1 MCASLQAIKY
11 TPGHLR
17 ILDQLI
23 LPHESILNAQDGFH
37 AIRSMTVR
45 GAPAIAIVAAL
56 SLAVE
61 LSTLEPLSEEET
73 ERFIIKKLN
82 YLVRARPTAVN
93 LSEAA
98 RRLTNLV
105 CQTSEGK
112 RKAYL
117 GAAEKMLL
125 DDVRDNTA
133 IGDRGAEW
141 LLKDLPSDKKIAVLT
156 HCNTGSLATAG
167 YGTALGVIR
176 SLHKLGRLSRAYCTE
191 TRPYNQGSRL
201 TAYELVHEGI
211 PSTLITDSMVAS
223 LLCQHDITAVIV
235 GADRIVKNGD
245 TANKIGTYQLSIL
258 AKHHGIK
265 FIVAAPLTTVD
276 LTTDTGKDIEIEER
290 KGEEVVTFR
299 GPVLKDGK
307 VDTNEIKTVHIATPG
322 IATWNPSFDVTPA
335 EYIDAI
341 VTENGVIERKASK
354 CFDMTECKI

>member
-1 MCASLQAIKY
+1 
-11 TPGHLR
+11 
-17 ILDQLI
+17 
-23 LPHESILNAQDGFH
+23 
-37 AIRSMTVR
+37 MTVR

-61 LSTLEPLSEEET
+61 LLNLDPLLPEDET
-73 ERFIIKKLN
+73 ERFIIEKLN
-82 YLVRARPTAVN
+82 YLVGSRPTAVN

-105 CQTSEGK
+105 CQTSKGK

-117 GAAEKMLL
+117 DAAEKMLV

-141 LLKDLPSDKKIAVLT
+141 LLKDIPCDKKIAVLT

-176 SLHKLGRLSRAYCTE
+176 SLYKLGRLSRAYCTE

-223 LLCQHDITAVIV
+223 LLRQHEITAIVV

-245 TANKIGTYQLSIL
+245 TANKIGTLQLSIL
-258 AKHHGIK
+258 AKHHRVK
-265 FIVAAPLTTVD
+265 FIVAAPFTTVD
-276 LTTDTGKDIEIEER
+276 LLTETGADIEIEER
-290 KGEEVVTFR
+290 KAEEVVTVR
-299 GPVLKDGK
+299 GPVFNDGR
-307 VDTNEIKTVHIATPG
+307 VDTGEIKTVHIAAPG
-322 IATWNPSFDVTPA
+322 IEIWNPSFDVTPA
-335 EYIDAI
+335 EHIDAI
-341 VTENGVIERKASK
+341 VTEKGVIERNASK
-354 CFDMTECKI
+354 CIDMTKWGI